1 MIIVRHGEI
10 YTKTEPVRNLFVRR
24 LAGNIRIALPDAK
37 IEMKRW
43 RIIVEDKDALE
54 TLNRIFGVV
63 SYSPAEECKADLPDI
78 EETVEKHFLNEFKG
92 KKFAV
97 RTQKIDSKMSS
108 TQMNIKIG
116 DLIRVKAKAKVNLD
130 NPEKTL
136 YIELDGPKAY
146 VFTDFIEGP
155 GGLPLG
161 TAENRVKL
169 LGKKENDLMGA
180 WMIMKRGASIT
191 PVPIK
196 LKRWAYGNSS
206 KGEILAAV
214 CGATDL
220 EEFLKLQSKI
230 KMPLFAPLI
239 GMSKEEITALK
250 RKVL

>member
-37 IEMKRW
+37 IETKRW
-43 RIIVEDKDALE
+43 RIIVEDKDAQK
-54 TLNRIFGVV
+54 TLNRIFGIV
-63 SYSPAEECKADLPDI
+63 SYSPAEECKADLTDI
-78 EETVEKHFLNEFKG
+78 EKMVEKHFLKEFKG

-108 TQMNIKIG
+108 MQINIKIG
-116 DLIRVKAKAKVNLD
+116 DLIRIKAKAKVNLD

-136 YIELDGPKAY
+136 YIEIDGSKAY
-146 VFTDFIEGP
+146 VFTEFIEGP

-169 LGKKENDLMGA
+169 LGTKENDLIGA

-191 PVPIK
+191 PVPAK
-196 LKRWAYGNSS
+196 LRRWAYGNSQ
-206 KGEILAAV
+206 KGEILALV
-214 CGATDL
+214 CGSTNL
-220 EEFLKLQSKI
+220 EEFIKLQSKT
-230 KMPLFAPLI
+230 KLPLFAPLI
-239 GMSKEEITALK
+239 GMSKGEITALK